1 MTLHTKTALIVF
13 IEPTPYIVRR
23 AEILEEKW
31 PGKLEVIFLT
41 QNLSQR
47 WNMALPPHYR
57 IAPKGGLQK
66 ILFGIQHFFK
76 IKPDIIHVAGW
87 SEPACQVLLLLSR
100 LYGRVGCVESD
111 TQISYATPLWKR
123 GLKRMLFPIFFEK
136 PDLYFPG
143 GQQQSRYLKKYGV
156 PDFKIHIAQ
165 MTVDVNTLQRF
176 FKSLTHA
183 DKLNCRAENTTDSDA
198 VIFLFVG
205 RLLDWKGVRELIEAF
220 NGLTHPKAWLWIVG
234 EGDLTA
240 EVNLAAERNPKIR
253 ALGRRSDE
261 DLWRIYAASDVVV
274 VPSYEEP
281 WGLVVNE
288 AMAAAKPVI
297 GSNRVG
303 CVEDLVFHEST
314 GLVIEPKDVG
324 ALQNA
329 MQWLLD
335 HPLSRVEMGQA
346 AATLMKKWTLED
358 EVDNIIE
365 GWGRFFGEC
374 ETD

>member
-1 MTLHTKTALIVF
+1 
-13 IEPTPYIVRR
+13 
-23 AEILEEKW
+23 
-31 PGKLEVIFLT
+31 
-41 QNLSQR
+41 
-47 WNMALPPHYR
+47 
-57 IAPKGGLQK
+57 
-66 ILFGIQHFFK
+66 
-76 IKPDIIHVAGW
+76 
-87 SEPACQVLLLLSR
+87 
-100 LYGRVGCVESD
+100 
-111 TQISYATPLWKR
+111 
-123 GLKRMLFPIFFEK
+123 
-136 PDLYFPG
+136 
-143 GQQQSRYLKKYGV
+143 
-156 PDFKIHIAQ
+156 